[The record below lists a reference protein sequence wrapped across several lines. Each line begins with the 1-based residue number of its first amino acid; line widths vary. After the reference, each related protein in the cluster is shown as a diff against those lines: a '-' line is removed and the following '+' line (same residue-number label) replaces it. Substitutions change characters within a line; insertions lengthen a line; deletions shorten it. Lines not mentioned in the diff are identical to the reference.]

1 MRFRTLVAFFVGT
14 VLFAV
19 VPYFDSEIPGQ
30 GERGELVLI
39 AGLGV
44 AVGTTVALVAGG
56 WRAWSLALLAAFAGS
71 LASQVYYEVALEPP
85 PRGGFEAGSVAYGA
99 FYTFVICAPFVVV
112 GALVV
117 GAALALP
124 SALRGA

>member
-1 MRFRTLVAFFVGT
+1 MWERCCSPSCPTSTPRYRGKEKGG
-14 VLFAV
+14 
-19 VPYFDSEIPGQ
+19 SSSSSPGS
-30 GERGELVLI
+30 
-39 AGLGV
+39 A
-44 AVGTTVALVAGG
+44 
-56 WRAWSLALLAAFAGS
+56 WWWAWSLALLAAFAAS
-71 LASQVYYEVALEPP
+71 LAGQVYYEVALEPP